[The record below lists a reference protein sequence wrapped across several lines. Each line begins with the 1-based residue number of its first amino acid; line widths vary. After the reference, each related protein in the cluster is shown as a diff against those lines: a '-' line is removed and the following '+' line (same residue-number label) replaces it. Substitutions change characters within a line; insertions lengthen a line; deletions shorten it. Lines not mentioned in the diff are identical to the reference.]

1 MSEDIIKPEVVNIAL
16 DNLLSADRPTD
27 SDRSQSKTLE
37 TIKETVEE
45 TIKEGLDDLLIKK
58 VAETI
63 KQSLGD
69 SHPGFQLLIKIA
81 MEVVEKTDVK
91 GVSQKD
97 LAVNAIRMVAQSVQ
111 MDISVLALIDTEVL
125 GDAIELVVSAT
136 KGEINVNKIVATGI
150 KACFLACFGKKK

>member
-1 MSEDIIKPEVVNIAL
+1 MSEDIVKPEVVNIAL
-16 DNLLSADRPTD
+16 DNRPTD

-45 TIKEGLDDLLIKK
+45 PVKEGVDASASADLLIKK

-136 KGEINVNKIVATGI
+136 KGEINVNKVVATGI